1 MGQFVPTTIPPDEQ
15 LALLLKHRLQEP
27 DRAAEIDAEI
37 RDRFLQTQ
45 AIVVLDMV
53 GFSCTTQGRGII
65 YTLQEIYRLRDIA
78 VPQIEK
84 QGGRVF
90 KVEADNVY
98 AVFENSDLALQ
109 ATVPLLTYLNT
120 AGLHASIGI
129 GYGDVLV
136 VGDRE
141 LYGDE
146 MNLAS
151 KLGEDIADK
160 DEILL
165 TESAHDFLVE
175 STHLFDVFTH
185 EISGI
190 TLTVYQLQCN

>member
-1 MGQFVPTTIPPDEQ
+1 MGQFVPTDIAPDEQ
-15 LALLLKHRLQEP
+15 LALLLTQRRQQP
-27 DRAAEIDAEI
+27 DRAARIDAEI

-45 AIVVLDMV
+45 AIVVLDMA
-53 GFSCTTQGRGII
+53 GFSRKTQAKGII
-65 YTLQEIYRLRDIA
+65 GTLQEIYRLRDIA
-78 VPQIEK
+78 MPLVAQ

-98 AVFENSDLALQ
+98 AVFANADAALS
-109 ATVPLLTYLNT
+109 AANHLLTHLN
-120 AGLHASIGI
+120 AADLHASIGI

-141 LYGDE
+141 LYGGE

-151 KLGEDIADK
+151 KLGEDIAGH

-165 TESAHDFLVE
+165 TESAHNFLVKP
-175 STHLFDVFTH
+175 THLFDVFTH
-185 EISGI
+185 EISGV
-190 TLTVYQLQCN
+190 TLTVYQLQRQ

>member
-1 MGQFVPTTIPPDEQ
+1 MGQFGVADISPDEQ
-15 LALLLKHRLQEP
+15 LALLLRQRLQQPE
-27 DRAAEIDAEI
+27 RTAEIDAEI

-53 GFSCTTQGRGII
+53 GFSRQTQGQGII

-78 VPQIEK
+78 VPLLEK

-98 AVFENSDLALQ
+98 AVFADADAALH
-109 ATVPLLTYLNT
+109 ATNHLLTHLNI
-120 AGLHASIGI
+120 ANLHASVGI

-136 VGDRE
+136 VGDRD
-141 LYGDE
+141 LYGNE

-151 KLGEDIADK
+151 KLGEDIAGD

-165 TESAHDFLVE
+165 TESAHNFLVE
-175 STHLFDVFTH
+175 SAHRFDVFTH
-185 EISGI
+185 EISGV
-190 TLTVYQLQCN
+190 TLTIYQLQRS